1 MIDEK
6 VIKPH
11 FLLPDLFDENELSI
25 LANPEEGEDVE
36 NEEVESNG
44 EGQD

>member
-11 FLLPDLFDENELSI
+11 FLLPDLFDDEELAI
-25 LANPEEGEDVE
+25 LAEPEVDTEEEDGEE
-36 NEEVESNG
+36 
-44 EGQD
+44 